1 MVGEPEGAT
10 MMVAT
15 TTDHRAVVVTGASSG
30 IGRASVE
37 KAAARGWQVFA
48 GVRDQAAADRIRQLA
63 PERIV
68 PIRLDITE
76 PDEIEAAAKLVGDA
90 LGGWPLTGL
99 FNNAGTTWPC
109 PIEYLTMADFRR
121 QLEVN
126 LIGHLAVIKAFLPQL
141 RRPGGRI
148 LATSSPGAK
157 IAAPFMAG
165 YVAAKAGL
173 EGICAVLRTELRPD
187 GIDVSV
193 IEPGF
198 VATDMRHKLQRD
210 TEAVIAGLPEAGQRR
225 FAAVL
230 RQVMAG
236 IQREAA
242 DGAPPEVV
250 ADAVWHA
257 LTDPRPKVRYP
268 AGPGA
273 RRVLTLAKLLPE
285 RVMDRVVARML
296 KAGNGAS
303 HGSFGS

>member
-1 MVGEPEGAT
+1 MK
-10 MMVAT
+10 VAT
-15 TTDHRAVVVTGASSG
+15 TTDRKAVVVTGASSG

-37 KAAARGWQVFA
+37 KAAAHGWQVFA
-48 GVRDQAAADRIRQLA
+48 GIRDQAAAERIRQLA

-76 PDEIEAAAKLVGDA
+76 PDEVEAAAKLVADE

-109 PIEYLTMADFRR
+109 PIEYLAVADFRR

-157 IAAPFMAG
+157 IGAPFMAG

-173 EGICAVLRTELRPD
+173 EGICAVLRTELRRD
-187 GIDVSV
+187 GIDVAI

-198 VATDMRHKLQRD
+198 VATEMRHKLQRD
-210 TEAVIAGLPEAGQRR
+210 TEAVIAGLPEAGQHR
-225 FAAVL
+225 FAAML
-230 RQVMAG
+230 RQVMARV
-236 IQREAA
+236 QREAA
-242 DGAPPEVV
+242 DGAQPDVV
-250 ADAVWHA
+250 ADAVWQA

-273 RRVLTLAKLLPE
+273 RRVLTLAKLLPD

-296 KAGNGAS
+296 KAGDTAR
-303 HGSFGS
+303 HGNLGN

>member
-1 MVGEPEGAT
+1 
-10 MMVAT
+10 MVAT
-15 TTDHRAVVVTGASSG
+15 TTDRGAVVVTGASSG

-37 KAAARGWQVFA
+37 KAAAHGWRVFA
-48 GVRDQAAADRIRQLA
+48 GVRDQAAADRIRRLA
-63 PERIV
+63 PECIV
-68 PIRLDITE
+68 AMRLDITE
-76 PDEIEAAAKLVGDA
+76 PDEVEAAAKLVADE
-90 LGGWPLTGL
+90 LGGRPLTGL
-99 FNNAGTTWPC
+99 FNNAGATWPC
-109 PIEYLTMADFRR
+109 PIEYLDMADFRR

-173 EGICAVLRTELRPD
+173 EGICAVLRTELAPD
-187 GIDVSV
+187 GIDVSI

-198 VATDMRHKLQRD
+198 VATEMRHKLHRD

-236 IQREAA
+236 VQREAA
-242 DGAPPEVV
+242 NGARPDVV

-257 LTDPRPKVRYP
+257 LTDPRPKVRHP

-273 RRVLTLAKLLPE
+273 RRVLTLARLLPD

-296 KAGNGAS
+296 KAS
-303 HGSFGS
+303 TQ